1 MADYQGYIILFLIW
15 LTSTILVRALLKRTQ
30 NKPNLP
36 PSPFSL
42 PIIGHLHLLGTIPHQ
57 GFHKLSTKYGPII
70 HLSLGSIPCVVAS
83 SPESAKEFLKT
94 HENYFSNRPQSSAVD
109 YLTYGS
115 QDFSFSPYGPYW
127 KFMKKICMSELLS
140 GITLTRLLPVRKQE
154 TKRFVDFLL
163 KKGKENEAI
172 DVAKELLRMSN
183 NVVSRMIMSE
193 SCSENEGEAEEV
205 RKLVQDTVHL
215 TGKFNVSDFIWF
227 FKNWDVQGFSKRLT
241 EIRDR
246 FDSMMERIIKEHQ
259 EERRRRKEVGGRDG
273 EIKDLLDILLDIFED
288 ENSEIKLKMENI
300 KAFVLD
306 LFMAGTDTSALT
318 IEWALAELINHPH
331 VMDKAR
337 QEINDVIG
345 STRIVEESDIVNLPY
360 LQAIVKETLRIH
372 PTGPLI
378 VRESSERC
386 MIQGYDIPAKT
397 QLFVNIWSI
406 GRDPNYWDNPLEFRP
421 ERFISE
427 VGNLDVRGQH
437 FHMIPFGSG
446 RRGCPGTSLALHV
459 VQANLAA
466 MIQCFEWKVSGGSEN
481 VDMKEK
487 PGLTLS
493 RAHPLICVPVP
504 RLDHFPSM

>member
-15 LTSTILVRALLKRTQ
+15 LISTILVRALLKRTHS
-30 NKPNLP
+30 KPNLP

-57 GFHKLSTKYGPII
+57 GFHKLSSKYGPII
-70 HLSLGSIPCVVAS
+70 HLFLGSIPCVVAS

-154 TKRFVDFLL
+154 TKSFVDFLL

-193 SCSENEGEAEEV
+193 SCSENECEAEEV

-227 FKNWDVQGFSKRLT
+227 FKNWDVQGFSKRLK

-300 KAFVLD
+300 KAFILV
-306 LFMAGTDTSALT
+306 S
-318 IEWALAELINHPH
+318 
-331 VMDKAR
+331 
-337 QEINDVIG
+337 
-345 STRIVEESDIVNLPY
+345 
-360 LQAIVKETLRIH
+360 VK
-372 PTGPLI
+372 
-378 VRESSERC
+378 
-386 MIQGYDIPAKT
+386 
-397 QLFVNIWSI
+397 
-406 GRDPNYWDNPLEFRP
+406 
-421 ERFISE
+421 
-427 VGNLDVRGQH
+427 
-437 FHMIPFGSG
+437 
-446 RRGCPGTSLALHV
+446 
-459 VQANLAA
+459 
-466 MIQCFEWKVSGGSEN
+466 
-481 VDMKEK
+481 
-487 PGLTLS
+487 
-493 RAHPLICVPVP
+493 
-504 RLDHFPSM
+504 